1 MPPVSPKASSTQRTS
16 SFPAHSTNRSVCFL
30 ATTFIT
36 LVLLLFLLQIET
48 LKSSLSS
55 SSFSWPFFQ
64 LHKDESPCHDAA
76 AELNRTRSILRDLVT
91 FLPLKD
97 VRVSENPRSGRGWFM
112 SSMNDTLEDDD
123 DDAQHL
129 YFPSQAS
136 NGRLLCLSARDVSDG
151 TKNSYA
157 LAWREAL
164 PRDAALL
171 PGLTFISDTYYDHGN
186 MWHGISAITPF
197 VSWHQRKQCAAPDR
211 WVLFHRGELRTRM
224 GGWVQAVAEA
234 AIGEVRIEDFKE
246 HGDGPSCFEQA
257 VVFRH
262 EWAMKKTRKRQ
273 VYDMIRCKARSRCGV
288 AAEAAGSKAAV
299 RMTLLLR
306 PGSRSFKNE
315 SAVIRIFEREC
326 EKVDGCTVKVA
337 WSNNMTFCD
346 QVKLMSETDVV
357 ASPHGAQLANLLLMD
372 RNSSIMEFYPR
383 GWRERAGAGQYV
395 FRWMADGARMQHK
408 GSWWDPQGEECQSTD
423 KTPPCIPFYKNRQ
436 IGHDE
441 VYFAGW
447 AAKVL
452 ADAKEH
458 KLKEASY
465 GGRSPEVGSA
475 PCPCKN
481 THKYQESLI
490 HVYGSMQI
498 PEAPRAN
505 INKIHSMV
513 SNIS

>member
-1 MPPVSPKASSTQRTS
+1 MVPVNTKSSSTQRTS

-30 ATTFIT
+30 AITFIT
-36 LVLLLFLLQIET
+36 LLLLLFLLQIET

-55 SSFSWPFFQ
+55 SSFSWPSFQ
-64 LHKDESPCHDAA
+64 LHMDESPCHDAT

-97 VRVSENPRSGRGWFM
+97 VRVSENPRSGRTWFM
-112 SSMNDTLEDDD
+112 SSMNDTFEAD

-151 TKNSYA
+151 AKNSYA

-164 PRDAALL
+164 PRDATLL

-186 MWHGISAITPF
+186 LWHGISAITPF
-197 VSWHQRKQCAAPDR
+197 VSWYQRKQCAAPDR

-246 HGDGPSCFEQA
+246 YGDRPSCFEQA
-257 VVFRH
+257 AVFRY
-262 EWAMKKTRKRQ
+262 EGAMKKTRKRQ
-273 VYDMIRCKARSRCGV
+273 VYDMMRCKARSRCGV
-288 AAEAAGSKAAV
+288 TAEAVGSKAAV

-337 WSNNMTFCD
+337 WSNKMTFCD

-357 ASPHGAQLANLLLMD
+357 ASPHGAQLANLFLMD

-395 FRWMADGARMQHK
+395 FRWMADGAGMRHK
-408 GSWWDPQGEECQSTD
+408 GSWWDPQGEECESTD
-423 KTPPCIPFYKNRQ
+423 KTPCIPLYKNRQ

-452 ADAKEH
+452 AEAKEH

-465 GGRSPEVGSA
+465 GGRSPEVGST
-475 PCPCKN
+475 PCPC
-481 THKYQESLI
+481 S
-490 HVYGSMQI
+490 
-498 PEAPRAN
+498 
-505 INKIHSMV
+505 
-513 SNIS
+513 